1 MLDLAS
7 TYFSVFG
14 LATECRKHMQ
24 EATPSDSYMY
34 LNIRLMNIQLLT
46 SVDPS
51 SVSHVE
57 VSKYNGLT
65 CTQMLPARISSPS
78 ESKADLNKLLRSYP
92 TGLVS

>member
-24 EATPSDSYMY
+24 EATLSDSY
-34 LNIRLMNIQLLT
+34 LNIRLMNTQLLT
-46 SVDPS
+46 SVDPG

-57 VSKYNGLT
+57 VSEWPHLHSKL
-65 CTQMLPARISSPS
+65 LLAARISSR
-78 ESKADLNKLLRSYP
+78 KQI
-92 TGLVS
+92 

>member
-7 TYFSVFG
+7 TYSVLG

-24 EATPSDSYMY
+24 EATLSDSY

-46 SVDPS
+46 SVDPG

-57 VSKYNGLT
+57 VSEWPHLHSNVSGK
-65 CTQMLPARISSPS
+65 
-78 ESKADLNKLLRSYP
+78 NKQAF
-92 TGLVS
+92 

>member
-24 EATPSDSYMY
+24 EATLCDSY

-46 SVDPS
+46 SVDPG

-57 VSKYNGLT
+57 VSEWPHLNSNV
-65 CTQMLPARISSPS
+65 SS
-78 ESKADLNKLLRSYP
+78 KN
-92 TGLVS
+92 